1 MMHIVAAAA
10 FLCIMSSLGVP
21 AIGGWVF
28 IEISWELLKTRI
40 LLRANLCDLPVKE
53 EKDYE
58 PKIYLLPNFMTAG
71 NLVCGFLAIISIIN
85 AISNGGINDLENSRS
100 LFERAIWFILAGC
113 LFDIL
118 DGRLARLGGRDSPF
132 GKEFDS
138 IADIISFG
146 VAPALL
152 VQSVI
157 MNEFSGSFPIIVASI
172 FLVCGGMRLAR
183 FNCIAAH
190 GVTSSGYFKGF
201 PIPAAA
207 GLISSLTLFVLWI
220 ADKEPELSRLRI
232 VFLVLMLFLSFLM
245 ISSVRYPSF
254 KNLNWK
260 THRPLQWVVGAVVLL
275 LLTIWYYQWMPAL
288 VLVLY
293 ALYGLVRPFIGKTLR
308 RGIDEEILSPEEDD
322 AEINAEVGTET
333 DS

>member
-1 MMHIVAAAA
+1 
-10 FLCIMSSLGVP
+10 LP
-21 AIGGWVF
+21 
-28 IEISWELLKTRI
+28 
-40 LLRANLCDLPVKE
+40 ANLRDFQVKE

-58 PKIYLLPNFMTAG
+58 PKIYLLPNLMTAG
-71 NLVCGFLAIISIIN
+71 NLVCGFLAIISISN
-85 AISNGGINDLENSRS
+85 AISEGGIEKLEQSRE

-113 LFDIL
+113 LFDSL
-118 DGRLARLGGRDSPF
+118 DGRLARLGGRESPF

-138 IADIISFG
+138 IADIVSFG

-183 FNCIAAH
+183 FNCIATYGAE
-190 GVTSSGYFKGF
+190 SSGYFKGF

-220 ADKEPELSRLRI
+220 ADKGPDLSRLRI

-254 KNLNWK
+254 KNLSWK
-260 THRPLQWVVGAVVLL
+260 THRPLQWVVGVVVLL

-288 VLVLY
+288 LLVLY
-293 ALYGLVRPFIGKTLR
+293 AVYGLVRPFIGKTLR
-308 RGIDEEILSPEEDD
+308 RGIEEEILSPEDD
-322 AEINAEVGTET
+322 EPGISDEGKPEISTRVGTET
-333 DS
+333 D